1 MEALNAAAKTL
12 SVGSV
17 AKANVEETCP
27 WELEYQA
34 SLLKAHNDSSQNDD
48 VF

>member
-17 AKANVEETCP
+17 EKADEEETCP